1 VTWTDGIFEVKWR
14 VLFVASADG
23 VWVNRE
29 PPSVRVGIRR
39 EGGRGLEEERVNRMT
54 TRVEQ
59 DELEA
64 GGWTRAMHGTS
75 RGRTI
80 GQCQLD
86 KKKRQRSAVQYGW
99 RYVLVFL
106 GCSVCHSYTVV
117 RCVCAVASQH

>member
-1 VTWTDGIFEVKWR
+1 M
-14 VLFVASADG
+14 LLVASADG

-39 EGGRGLEEERVNRMT
+39 EGGRGLDEERVNRMT

-64 GGWTRAMHGTS
+64 GGWTRAMRRDLTWS
-75 RGRTI
+75 DNWAVPARKKDRDQRVRG
-80 GQCQLD
+80 
-86 KKKRQRSAVQYGW
+86 YGW

-117 RCVCAVASQH
+117 RCVFAVVSQH